1 MSLGKNTPY
10 TADQVA
16 PEETDPT
23 KAASA
28 EQSLKALASVV
39 DAVKDIFQV
48 EEQKKPAYED
58 PTSGTAIVERHHDT
72 QVASPTLADGATD
85 TMELTAEG
93 AESLDIAI
101 DASAGSLD
109 VNVNF
114 YETSAFSTAIA
125 STTVATGTS
134 TKDTYAVTTIPT
146 PWVEVKI
153 TDKTTDASSS
163 SYTYAATLR

>member
-72 QVASPTLADGATD
+72 QVASPTLADGGTD
-85 TMELTAEG
+85 TLQLTAEG

-101 DASAGSLD
+101 DASNGD
-109 VNVNF
+109 VDIDVSF
-114 YETSAFSTAIA
+114 YETSAFSSAIAKTAI
-125 STTVATGTS
+125 
-134 TKDTYAVTTIPT
+134 VTAETAKNTHSVNVIPT
-146 PWVEVKI
+146 PWVEI
-153 TDKTTDASSS
+153 TVTDNTTDASSS